1 MINNKRGLY
10 CIVLLFFSVNIFI
23 GCKKEEANKELVQI
37 DTLLF
42 QKQYESALKKISTID
57 ASNLSDQDKAYYSLL
72 KTQADYKNYIVATT
86 DTTIDFAV
94 NYYKNSIDKEKYTR
108 SLIYQGCVNEEL
120 GNLEKAVECYHK
132 ADDVADKNDLQ
143 NKAFAKMR
151 LGLLYQNQHLGAKT
165 IALAKLKEALPLYQ
179 TLNDK
184 HYELICITEI
194 GRLYSSKPNMKD
206 SALYFINLGIKNSKN
221 ELDEYMEF
229 SNLYIKSLL
238 YSEIEHDYKKAKD
251 LLIDSQRLGNVS
263 ISPGAYHN
271 LALCYAKLGIVDS
284 AEFYLHNSPSM
295 NDYVDSITYF
305 DAASEIEKAKHNDD
319 LSRMY
324 YDKSRTLADSVLI
337 GGLNHRLRAVEK
349 KYDTQKV
356 ELENEKLSSEVKTSL
371 LTAAVI
377 AIISLVLL
385 LFAIRFRQKLKMKE
399 MENELINADLA
410 SSLDNLNKMQ
420 KTLNQYDKKL
430 SEIKQEHKNAIIA
443 SESQVSKLKG
453 EIENANRSI
462 VLNEQEREILNEQI
476 LKLEEKEKR
485 SNEMKSVIRE
495 QINVVR
501 ELLNSSYER
510 NPETF
515 TKIFNSSMTLPNRFS
530 KSNYY
535 WSNLYLITNDFFDN
549 ILVKAQDMAGGKLN
563 DDEMFILAL
572 CCWGFPRQGIMI
584 CMKYKN
590 LASVTNKKVKVAKKL
605 KMKNME
611 EFLTLYRNNK
621 EIE

>member
-1 MINNKRGLY
+1 MKMNFTFSK
-10 CIVLLFFSVNIFI
+10 IVCAQALLAMVFFSCGRSSYNSQLMQV
-23 GCKKEEANKELVQI
+23 
-37 DTLLF
+37 DSLLSAT
-42 QKQYESALKKISTID
+42 QYEQAD
-57 ASNLSDQDKAYYSLL
+57 SLL
-72 KTQADYKNYIVATT
+72 KQCDPSIFCTRDQAYHALLRTQCDYKNYIVATT
-86 DTTIDFAV
+86 DSAINFAV
-94 NYYKNSIDKEKYTR
+94 DYFAKSDDKEKYTR
-108 SLIYQGCVNEEL
+108 SLIYQGCANEEL

-132 ADDVADKNDLQ
+132 ADDIADKEDLY

-206 SALYFINLGIKNSKN
+206 SALYFINLGIKNSQN

-356 ELENEKLSSEVKTSL
+356 ELENEKLSLELRNTLLTLAAIVIGALALLLLVLRYRHRLREKENEYELLKADLNTSL
-371 LTAAVI
+371 VSLENMKSTVAQLESGHDNSNNTELKNILEEQIGAVHQLMKWSYELDSDTFMRKFNSLMTMPSGKEQESFWNNLHTITNELHDNVLTRAQEAAGGTLRDDEINYLALYSCGFSRSVI
-377 AIISLVLL
+377 MTCMHYKSLGTVSNKKIQI
-385 LFAIRFRQKLKMKE
+385 AQKL
-399 MENELINADLA
+399 NVQN
-410 SSLDNLNKMQ
+410 LD
-420 KTLNQYDKKL
+420 DF
-430 SEIKQEHKNAIIA
+430 
-443 SESQVSKLKG
+443 LK
-453 EIENANRSI
+453 
-462 VLNEQEREILNEQI
+462 
-476 LKLEEKEKR
+476 
-485 SNEMKSVIRE
+485 
-495 QINVVR
+495 
-501 ELLNSSYER
+501 
-510 NPETF
+510 
-515 TKIFNSSMTLPNRFS
+515 
-530 KSNYY
+530 
-535 WSNLYLITNDFFDN
+535 
-549 ILVKAQDMAGGKLN
+549 
-563 DDEMFILAL
+563 
-572 CCWGFPRQGIMI
+572 
-584 CMKYKN
+584 
-590 LASVTNKKVKVAKKL
+590 
-605 KMKNME
+605 
-611 EFLTLYRNNK
+611 
-621 EIE
+621 

>member
-1 MINNKRGLY
+1 MKINFTFSK
-10 CIVLLFFSVNIFI
+10 IVCALALLAMVFFSCGRSGYNSQLMQV
-23 GCKKEEANKELVQI
+23 
-37 DTLLF
+37 DSLLNAT
-42 QKQYESALKKISTID
+42 QYEQAD
-57 ASNLSDQDKAYYSLL
+57 SLL
-72 KTQADYKNYIVATT
+72 KQCDPSNYSTRDRAYHALLRTQCDYKNYIVATT

-120 GNLEKAVECYHK
+120 GKLEKAVECYHK

-251 LLIDSQRLGNVS
+251 LLIDSQRLGIVS

-356 ELENEKLSSEVKTSL
+356 ELENEKLSLELRNTLLTLAAIVIGALALLLLVLRYRHRLREKENEYELLKADLNTSL
-371 LTAAVI
+371 VSLENMKSTVAQLESGHDNSNNTELKNILEEQIGAVHQLMKWSYELDSDTFVKKFNSLMTMPSGKEQESFWNNLHTITNELHDNVLTRAQEAAGGTLRDDEINYLALYSCGFSRSVI
-377 AIISLVLL
+377 MTCMHYKSLGTVSNKKIQI
-385 LFAIRFRQKLKMKE
+385 AQKL
-399 MENELINADLA
+399 NVPN
-410 SSLDNLNKMQ
+410 LD
-420 KTLNQYDKKL
+420 DF
-430 SEIKQEHKNAIIA
+430 
-443 SESQVSKLKG
+443 LKW
-453 EIENANRSI
+453 R
-462 VLNEQEREILNEQI
+462 
-476 LKLEEKEKR
+476 
-485 SNEMKSVIRE
+485 
-495 QINVVR
+495 
-501 ELLNSSYER
+501 
-510 NPETF
+510 
-515 TKIFNSSMTLPNRFS
+515 
-530 KSNYY
+530 
-535 WSNLYLITNDFFDN
+535 
-549 ILVKAQDMAGGKLN
+549 
-563 DDEMFILAL
+563 
-572 CCWGFPRQGIMI
+572 
-584 CMKYKN
+584 
-590 LASVTNKKVKVAKKL
+590 
-605 KMKNME
+605 
-611 EFLTLYRNNK
+611 
-621 EIE
+621 

>member
-1 MINNKRGLY
+1 MKINFTFSK
-10 CIVLLFFSVNIFI
+10 IVCALALLAMVFFSCGRSSYNS
-23 GCKKEEANKELVQI
+23 KLVQV
-37 DTLLF
+37 DSLLNAT
-42 QKQYESALKKISTID
+42 QYEQAD
-57 ASNLSDQDKAYYSLL
+57 SLL
-72 KTQADYKNYIVATT
+72 KQCDPSNYSTQDRAYHALLRTQCDYKNYIVVTT

-221 ELDEYMEF
+221 ELDEYMDF

-356 ELENEKLSSEVKTSL
+356 ELENEKLSLELRNTLLTLAAIVIGALALLLLVLRYRHRLREKENEYELLKADLNTSL
-371 LTAAVI
+371 VSLENMKSTVAQLESGHDNSNNTELKNILEEQIGAVHQLMKWSYELDSDTFVKKFNSLMTMPSGKEQESFWNNLHTITNELHDNVLTRAQEAAGGTLRDDEINYLALYSCGFSRSVI
-377 AIISLVLL
+377 MTCMHYKSLGTVSNKKIQI
-385 LFAIRFRQKLKMKE
+385 AQKL
-399 MENELINADLA
+399 NVPN
-410 SSLDNLNKMQ
+410 LD
-420 KTLNQYDKKL
+420 DF
-430 SEIKQEHKNAIIA
+430 
-443 SESQVSKLKG
+443 LK
-453 EIENANRSI
+453 
-462 VLNEQEREILNEQI
+462 
-476 LKLEEKEKR
+476 
-485 SNEMKSVIRE
+485 
-495 QINVVR
+495 
-501 ELLNSSYER
+501 
-510 NPETF
+510 
-515 TKIFNSSMTLPNRFS
+515 
-530 KSNYY
+530 
-535 WSNLYLITNDFFDN
+535 
-549 ILVKAQDMAGGKLN
+549 
-563 DDEMFILAL
+563 
-572 CCWGFPRQGIMI
+572 
-584 CMKYKN
+584 
-590 LASVTNKKVKVAKKL
+590 
-605 KMKNME
+605 
-611 EFLTLYRNNK
+611 
-621 EIE
+621 